1 MTKPRFRLALMCI
14 PIVSPLLVAC
24 VVPQN
29 RYDEVTAKLR
39 DEEALRRKSEAE
51 LARVSADLVRLTQ
64 ALDGKEQSLVAREG
78 DLAKAQLDAER
89 ISRERTD
96 AVELVEQLRGE
107 LARVGEHLREYS
119 GRKQELESALERAEA
134 RAKELET
141 AERGIATKVLVMRD
155 VTLALA
161 EPAAAGKVVITT
173 VDGKPT
179 VRFDAGE
186 VFSGKGADLKP
197 DMTAALERIAL
208 AVAPRGDMHV
218 ELSDL
223 SADATSP
230 EDRIARLERVA
241 DLFSGKGIGFER
253 LGFAVTPG
261 PESTK
266 GPATPPASADPS
278 KKPNPGWRD
287 GPGSLQIVVGTPTAS
302 PS

>member
-1 MTKPRFRLALMCI
+1 MCVSF
-14 PIVSPLLVAC
+14 VSPFLVAC

-51 LARVSADLVRLTQ
+51 LARVSADLVRLSQ

-89 ISRERTD
+89 ISREKTD

-119 GRKQELESALERAEA
+119 GRKQELEAALGHAEA

-161 EPAAAGKVVITT
+161 EPAAAGKVAITT

-186 VFSGKGADLKP
+186 VFSGKGAELKP

-223 SADATSP
+223 STDATSS

-253 LGFAVTPG
+253 LGFAVTPR
-261 PESTK
+261 PESTTT
-266 GPATPPASADPS
+266 AAPPASTEPA
-278 KKPNPGWRD
+278 KKPIPGWRD
-287 GPGSLQIVVGTPTAS
+287 GPGSLQIVVGVPTAS

>member
-1 MTKPRFRLALMCI
+1 MTKPRFCLPLVCAVIL
-14 PIVSPLLVAC
+14 SPLAAAC

-29 RYDEVTAKLR
+29 RYDEATAKLR
-39 DEEALRRKSEAE
+39 NEEALRRQSEAE
-51 LARVSADLVRLTQ
+51 LARVSADVVRLSQ

-89 ISRERTD
+89 ISREKTD

-107 LARVGEHLREYS
+107 LGRVGDHLREYS
-119 GRKQELESALERAEA
+119 GRKQELEAALERAEA

-161 EPAAAGKVVITT
+161 EPVAAGKVVITT
-173 VDGKPT
+173 VEGKPT
-179 VRFDAGE
+179 VRFDAAE

-197 DMTAALERIAL
+197 DIVAALERIAL
-208 AVAPRGDMHV
+208 AVAPRGDAHL

-223 SADATSP
+223 STEAATP

-253 LGFAVTPG
+253 LGFSVTPA
-261 PESTK
+261 PEAPK
-266 GPATPPASADPS
+266 GAGTAPPE
-278 KKPNPGWRD
+278 KKPVPGWRD
-287 GPGSLQIVVGTPTAS
+287 GPGSLQIVVGVPPAS

>member
-1 MTKPRFRLALMCI
+1 MTEPRFVLPLAVAALA
-14 PIVSPLLVAC
+14 SLLAASC

-51 LARVSADLVRLTQ
+51 LARVSADLVRLNQ

-78 DLAKAQLDAER
+78 DLAKAQLEAER
-89 ISRERTD
+89 ISREKAD

-107 LARVGEHLREYS
+107 LGRVGEHLREYS

-161 EPAAAGKVVITT
+161 EPVAAGKVAITT

-186 VFSGKGADLKP
+186 VFAGKGAELKP
-197 DMTAALERIAL
+197 DSVAALERIAA
-208 AVAPRGDMHV
+208 AVAPRGDVHV

-223 SADATSP
+223 SSESGTP

-261 PESTK
+261 PEA
-266 GPATPPASADPS
+266 PAAAAPAAAEPT
-278 KKPNPGWRD
+278 KKPAAGWRD
-287 GPGSLQIVVGTPTAS
+287 GPGSLQIVVGVPPAS

>member
-1 MTKPRFRLALMCI
+1 MTKRRFRLALLCV
-14 PIVSPLLVAC
+14 PLVSPLVVGC

-51 LARVSADLVRLTQ
+51 LARVSADLVRLSQ

-89 ISRERTD
+89 ISREKTD

-107 LARVGEHLREYS
+107 LGRVGEHLREYS
-119 GRKQELESALERAEA
+119 GRKQELEAALERAEA

-186 VFSGKGADLKP
+186 VFSGKAAELKP

-223 SADATSP
+223 SADATTS
-230 EDRIARLERVA
+230 EERIARLERVA

-253 LGFAVTPG
+253 LGFAVTPR
-261 PESTK
+261 PESTTAPTS
-266 GPATPPASADPS
+266 PAPAAPA
-278 KKPNPGWRD
+278 KKPIAGWRD
-287 GPGSLQIVVGTPTAS
+287 GPGSLQIVVGLPAAS